1 MEVTIKH
8 WKNKKE
14 SVMRFS
20 LSLLLIIGGV
30 CGIVICFLS
39 DISVS
44 SSLYILDGLELSIVL
59 GVFSVVVFLNGL
71 YNLFSND

>member
-1 MEVTIKH
+1 
-8 WKNKKE
+8 
-14 SVMRFS
+14 MRFL
-20 LSLLLIIGGV
+20 LSLLLVIGGIS
-30 CGIVICFLS
+30 GIAICFLS